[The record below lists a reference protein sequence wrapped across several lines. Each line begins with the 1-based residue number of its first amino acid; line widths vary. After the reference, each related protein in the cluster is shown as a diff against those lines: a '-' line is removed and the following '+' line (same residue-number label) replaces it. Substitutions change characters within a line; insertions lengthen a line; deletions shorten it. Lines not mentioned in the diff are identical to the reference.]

1 MRMVLILD
9 DDPDLRETV
18 SGMLS
23 EAGYSV
29 CTAFDGDSALAKLA
43 ALPVDLIFMDY
54 AIPSPAH
61 GERFLGA
68 KAADQ
73 RIASI
78 PVILMS
84 GYPVKPGLGGTAAVL
99 RKPFDAETLLATIGR
114 LIGPPDGHGGN
125 GS

>member
-9 DDPDLRETV
+9 DDADLRETV
-18 SGMLS
+18 SGIVS
-23 EAGYSV
+23 EAGYSI

-61 GERFLGA
+61 GDAFLRA
-68 KAADQ
+68 KAADR

-84 GYPVKPGLGGTAAVL
+84 GYRVNPGLGGTAAVL
-99 RKPFDAETLLATIGR
+99 RKPFDAETLLGTIGR
-114 LIGPPDGHGGN
+114 LIGPPDGNGGN